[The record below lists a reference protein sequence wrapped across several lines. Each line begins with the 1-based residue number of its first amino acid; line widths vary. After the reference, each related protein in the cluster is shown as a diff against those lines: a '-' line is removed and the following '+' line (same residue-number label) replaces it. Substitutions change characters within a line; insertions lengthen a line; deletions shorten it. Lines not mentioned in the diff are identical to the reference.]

1 MPWSLRPEFEQ
12 PFRKPLSDKKKKRR
26 NKRKEGK
33 GKGKERKKR
42 KDGCCV
48 SLWYI
53 FIQENSYSKI
63 FELQVLAIL
72 SLWD

>member
-33 GKGKERKKR
+33 GKEREKKEKKGKMAAVFHCGTYLSKKTHIP
-42 KDGCCV
+42 KY
-48 SLWYI
+48 LNFKFLLY
-53 FIQENSYSKI
+53 
-63 FELQVLAIL
+63 
-72 SLWD
+72 